1 MIPKSTSMYFLEAY
15 NHASRAL
22 NINKEYEIPP
32 SAFIQNCLWS
42 QAPDGKL
49 LIFLKRYRQWLG
61 EENTARTSGPRAKNT
76 GISNM
81 VKKLLDKVIDEIK
94 LRKGKYISIGIIDEN
109 IRLKKWYLNYG
120 FIEKGT
126 RRFEHLPFI
135 VCFMGINL

>member
-1 MIPKSTSMYFLEAY
+1 MA
-15 NHASRAL
+15 
-22 NINKEYEIPP
+22 
-32 SAFIQNCLWS
+32 
-42 QAPDGKL
+42 
-49 LIFLKRYRQWLG
+49 
-61 EENTARTSGPRAKNT
+61 
-76 GISNM
+76 
-81 VKKLLDKVIDEIK
+81 KKLLDKVIDEIK